1 MLCLG
6 IESTAHTFA
15 ASLVD
20 ERARVLSHER
30 HSFSSDN
37 AGMVPRE
44 VALSHRENAESVIRG
59 ALVEEPDLIAF
70 SQGPGIGSCLQVGAD
85 YSKAFAGKLKLPR
98 VGVNHCVAHLEI
110 GRVKTKSSDPV
121 FLYASGANTQ
131 IIAFTEGKYRV
142 FGETLDIG
150 VGNLLD
156 KFARFLGLGFPGG
169 PKLYEFSRKG
179 KLVPLSYGVKGMD
192 VCFSGLFSQA
202 KRAIEKGVSKRDV
215 AFSLQEIAFSELVE
229 VSERAMAHCGKN
241 ELLLGGGVAAS
252 DWLKEKCKIMCSE
265 RGAKAFFVEPA
276 LAVDNAAM
284 IAWQG
289 LLEKDKASKRKAWR
303 INPGWRTDEVEVDWR

>member
-1 MLCLG
+1 
-6 IESTAHTFA
+6 
-15 ASLVD
+15 
-20 ERARVLSHER
+20 
-30 HSFSSDN
+30 
-37 AGMVPRE
+37 
-44 VALSHRENAESVIRG
+44 
-59 ALVEEPDLIAF
+59 
-70 SQGPGIGSCLQVGAD
+70 
-85 YSKAFAGKLKLPR
+85 
-98 VGVNHCVAHLEI
+98 
-110 GRVKTKSSDPV
+110 
-121 FLYASGANTQ
+121 
-131 IIAFTEGKYRV
+131 V